1 MKPICCLWLLF
12 AVTLAAAP
20 AKPNVLLIVIDDQ
33 NGYAG
38 RTDVSTQPV
47 TPRMDRFAKSGMLFA
62 NAQCAAPVCN
72 PSRTAFLSGLRPST
86 TGIYDNSQ
94 DDLPKD
100 HLLKN
105 KTSLPAYFRDQGYH
119 LAGAGKVFSSAI
131 AAAVG
136 KRIWAETIDLGR
148 KEKKHAPKPEGEGMN
163 AIGKHAWGPLYKS
176 REEMEDWKLAG
187 WAAEF
192 LTKAHEQPFF
202 LACGIVKPH
211 TPWYVP
217 QEYFDLFPPGSI
229 TVPEL
234 AADENAPV
242 PASAREKIHKGEAEL
257 VQRRKELLSAYFA
270 ASRYA
275 DDCVGRILQ
284 GLAQGPNRDNTIVV
298 IFGDN
303 GYEFGEKNNWS
314 KGSLREGSAHVP
326 LAIAGP
332 GIALQQTCTH
342 PVSLLDLYP
351 TLVELAGLPAKAD
364 LDGVSLM
371 PLLKNPTAAWDR
383 PALTSAGFKNHALR
397 TDRWRYIRYADGA
410 EELYDHSNDP
420 QERTNLADRPEAAKI
435 KTELQRW
442 LPKHDEPRNPDSSG
456 GKGED

>member
-1 MKPICCLWLLF
+1 
-12 AVTLAAAP
+12 
-20 AKPNVLLIVIDDQ
+20 
-33 NGYAG
+33 
-38 RTDVSTQPV
+38 
-47 TPRMDRFAKSGMLFA
+47 
-62 NAQCAAPVCN
+62 
-72 PSRTAFLSGLRPST
+72 
-86 TGIYDNSQ
+86 
-94 DDLPKD
+94 
-100 HLLKN
+100 
-105 KTSLPAYFRDQGYH
+105 
-119 LAGAGKVFSSAI
+119 
-131 AAAVG
+131 
-136 KRIWAETIDLGR
+136 
-148 KEKKHAPKPEGEGMN
+148 
-163 AIGKHAWGPLYKS
+163 
-176 REEMEDWKLAG
+176 MEDWKLAG

-284 GLAQGPNRDNTIVV
+284 GLAQGPNRENTIVV

-326 LAIAGP
+326 LVIAGP
-332 GIALQQTCTH
+332 GIAPQQICTH

-351 TLVELAGLPAKAD
+351 TLVDLAGLPAKAE
-364 LDGVSLM
+364 LDGMSLA